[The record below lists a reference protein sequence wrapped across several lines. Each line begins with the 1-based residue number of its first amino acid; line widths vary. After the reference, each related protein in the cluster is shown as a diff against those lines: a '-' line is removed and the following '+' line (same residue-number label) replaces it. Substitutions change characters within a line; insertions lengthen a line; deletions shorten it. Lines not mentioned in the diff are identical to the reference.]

1 MASAPLEIYLCNP
14 ITMHSCNSCG
24 KGIETEWNS
33 CPFCSTPIGGGTL
46 ESSTRVSDTIIDEI
60 QNADQCA
67 SCGSR
72 GVTQIACSGCGK
84 MSHCNVCEREISSSR
99 RTKRKC
105 LACDERDIRE
115 NIRKKELEAER
126 LAKEEEL
133 YWAEAETF
141 DLEMIERFW
150 LQFQEYNF
158 EMDFSTFMILKKY
171 VKFPSRF
178 LWTHDCK
185 PELQHQILSGKFKT
199 RGSRMRK
206 PSWVHADGD
215 YADWTDTV
223 FTASPQVIQ
232 RLNKLKTDIS
242 EELLPNYNIKK
253 LILKHPLQALKSEA
267 FGFVIMYL
275 MMIVFSI
282 FMGFGIYLEW

>member
-1 MASAPLEIYLCNP
+1 
-14 ITMHSCNSCG
+14 MHSCNSCG

-46 ESSTRVSDTIIDEI
+46 ESSTRVSDTIIDAI

-141 DLEMIERFW
+141 DLEIIERFW
-150 LQFQEYNF
+150 LQFQEHNF
-158 EMDFSTFMILKKY
+158 EMDFSTFLLLKKY
-171 VKFPSRF
+171 TRKNSWWYVRS
-178 LWTHDCK
+178 LD
-185 PELQHQILSGKFKT
+185 LQHQLLDFKT
-199 RGSRMRK
+199 TKKEGMFGSRT
-206 PSWVHADGD
+206 PWFFADGTRTH
-215 YADWTDTV
+215 YGSP
-223 FTASPQVIQ
+223 SPQVMQ
-232 RLNKLKTDIS
+232 RVDKLKTDIS
-242 EELLPNYNIKK
+242 KELLPNYNIKK

-267 FGFVIMYL
+267 FGLVL
-275 MMIVFSI
+275 VVLAMIISFI
-282 FMGFGIYLEW
+282 IMGFGIYLEW